1 MADDPA
7 GAATRPAGLPR
18 QRFAIVLCALA
29 GCVTSPDV
37 PDPAVTE
44 IVSGNDQVQG
54 RGRPLHEPV
63 VVRALDELGAP
74 IAGARLRFSVGPG
87 GGVVD
92 PQDAVTDSV
101 GVAAVSWVL
110 GDVAGMHRMVASVP
124 KRRGASVEIAAT
136 TRPGD
141 FDIQVV
147 VDSGY
152 TKEQA
157 AAIRTAAERWTAVIV
172 GDVPDHRFEQG
183 FAAIGRCAGQ
193 PDIPAGGVVDDVQF
207 RMNFDDDPGAGFS
220 YGICLR
226 RMEGAGVPI
235 VVYMRLP
242 APFIEFF
249 EPHLEGFVTHILGH
263 LLGFGWRWRDKLEN
277 PVRTLGVGADTHFP
291 DPATIA
297 AFNAAGGA
305 NWSGSKVP
313 VENHGGETRVD
324 VHWRE
329 SVLGT
334 EIMSPEFTLVD
345 TRGFQLKDM
354 NRLPIS
360 AITVQAMAAIG
371 FEVDVGMAEPYR
383 IPPAAL
389 AAPGPVPAA
398 RSSLWR
404 DLGLHTID
412 IFDQSGQLVEVVH
425 RR

>member
-1 MADDPA
+1 MADDPV

-18 QRFAIVLCALA
+18 QRFAIVLFALT

-37 PDPAVTE
+37 PDPAVIE

-74 IAGARLRFSVGPG
+74 IAGAPLRFSVGPG

-110 GDVAGMHRMVASVP
+110 GDVAGMHRLVASVP
-124 KRRGASVEIAAT
+124 KRCGASVEIAAT

-193 PDIPAGGVVDDVQF
+193 PDIPAGGVVDDVQV
-207 RMNFDDDPGAGFS
+207 RMNFDDDPGARSEWDWSRWCTAGDRAVGPAC
-220 YGICLR
+220 YR
-226 RMEGAGVPI
+226 RRRSDTDDTGSPANIATSAEARRPSADVATTAM
-235 VVYMRLP
+235 LP
-242 APFIEFF
+242 PSTGTPHTRKAP
-249 EPHLEGFVTHILGH
+249 
-263 LLGFGWRWRDKLEN
+263 
-277 PVRTLGVGADTHFP
+277 
-291 DPATIA
+291 
-297 AFNAAGGA
+297 
-305 NWSGSKVP
+305 
-313 VENHGGETRVD
+313 
-324 VHWRE
+324 
-329 SVLGT
+329 
-334 EIMSPEFTLVD
+334 
-345 TRGFQLKDM
+345 
-354 NRLPIS
+354 
-360 AITVQAMAAIG
+360 
-371 FEVDVGMAEPYR
+371 
-383 IPPAAL
+383 
-389 AAPGPVPAA
+389 
-398 RSSLWR
+398 SSLVAVS
-404 DLGLHTID
+404 TV
-412 IFDQSGQLVEVVH
+412 LVSACN
-425 RR
+425 